1 MDVDVAQSLVCVHV
15 STSVNTIVVKYSP
28 FLSGGVAI
36 INFVLSTIGL
46 RDGPEGVDDDLIVR
60 VVKVAVSNGS

>member
-1 MDVDVAQSLVCVHV
+1 MDVDVSQSLVCVHV
-15 STSVNTIVVKYSP
+15 STSVDTIMVKYSP

-36 INFVLSTIGL
+36 TNFVLSIIGV
-46 RDGPEGVDDDLIVR
+46 RDGPDGLDDGLLR